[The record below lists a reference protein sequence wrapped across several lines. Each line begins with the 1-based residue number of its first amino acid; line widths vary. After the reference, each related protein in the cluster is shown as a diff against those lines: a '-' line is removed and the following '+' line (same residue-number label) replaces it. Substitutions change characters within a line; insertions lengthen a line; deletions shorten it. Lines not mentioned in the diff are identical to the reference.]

1 VAFAGRFVPKKGVDV
16 LLEAMTRVVVE
27 LPEARLLVAGDGPER
42 GEIEAAVRRLG
53 LSASVELLGHRPRH
67 ELDALL
73 AGAWVQALPSR
84 WEEPFGNAAAEAMMR
99 GTAVV
104 ASATGGVTEFM
115 EHGVTGFLVRP
126 NDSAELSETLLGVL
140 RDRAL
145 AEQLGANARVKAL
158 AELSEDRMVER
169 FLALYEELVEA
180 SATRNG

>member
-1 VAFAGRFVPKKGVDV
+1 M
-16 LLEAMTRVVVE
+16 L
-27 LPEARLLVAGDGPER
+27 
-42 GEIEAAVRRLG
+42 
-53 LSASVELLGHRPRH
+53 
-67 ELDALL
+67 
-73 AGAWVQALPSR
+73 
-84 WEEPFGNAAAEAMMR
+84 R